1 METIVAGERT
11 EEGSG
16 AAECYAGSLY
26 DPGRL
31 SLGRFLEG
39 VLSRVEFSD
48 EAAGELKN
56 LTAKGVVVFAQKNAS
71 QLNALILR
79 NVLGRKG
86 VEFPVYC
93 HALNMILWQPFS
105 TAVRCFFSRLF
116 NLVFRRNSL
125 NPFKTEYLRRLT
137 LSGKSSLIYLRDSE
151 FFDSPYVKDPLIQLI
166 RAQKETERPVFIVPV
181 VFSYGKRR
189 EKKERTIEE
198 ILFGQVENPDPLRR
212 IVTFFRYSRKAS
224 VILAKPVN
232 LKEHLENADGRSQEN
247 ISYNLRRELI
257 DRINEERRAIVG
269 PVLKSREEIIVTVL
283 RDAYLV
289 KTMEEQ
295 AIAEKK
301 DFRVVFSEARKYLK
315 EIAADYQDFYIDVWE
330 KILSWLWN
338 NIYDGVVVDRE
349 GLVRVRDVSRRMPFV
364 VVPSHRSHIDYLL
377 LSYVFEKNGIQ
388 LPFIAAGTNLMFWP
402 AGPIFRKSG
411 AFFVR
416 RSFKGNVLYG
426 EVFAKYVKVLLKEGL
441 PIEFFIEGGR
451 SRTGKMVMPKY
462 GMLSMIIQAY
472 LEGISGDLAIIPVY
486 IGYDRVM
493 EEKSYLEELGG
504 ASKTKETA
512 AEVIRSS
519 GVLRKRYGRVYVNI
533 GEMIFLKS
541 YLASLEKPVEGMT
554 QPERQSLY
562 RKIGYEI
569 VGEINKVS
577 VVTPF
582 SLIAAALLC
591 HYRRGLSHNELT
603 AIIDELYDYLSYR
616 KVKFAST
623 FANREKAVADALALF
638 ESSGLISKMG
648 VEEED
653 EDEDVEEIVYSLDDD
668 KRLNLEYYKNNILH
682 FFVPLCFVATSI
694 LSTSEDTISL
704 YRIMED
710 YRFFKR
716 LFKNEFIFDDKIDD
730 AEEVNEVLNY
740 MHDRG
745 MIFGRERGS
754 EAWIEV
760 RGRGRLSLRP
770 YAGLIHNYI
779 ESYWVVIRGCSYIK
793 KRARAERDFTKKIQQ
808 LGNRMYRKGEIL
820 RAEALSMSN
829 YQSAMKFLRESE
841 ILFVSQDDEKKEQRG
856 RKERKERREVRILT
870 LTGDRSKIESLRQRL
885 FKFL

>member
-1 METIVAGERT
+1 MTLKKKANRAETI
-11 EEGSG
+11 
-16 AAECYAGSLY
+16 ECYGGSLY
-26 DPGRL
+26 DSRRFSL
-31 SLGRFLEG
+31 SRFLEG
-39 VLSRVEFSD
+39 VLSRVELA
-48 EAAGELKN
+48 EETVEELKN
-56 LTAKGVVVFAQKNAS
+56 LSTKGVVVFAQKNAS

-79 NVLGRKG
+79 NVLTRKG
-86 VEFPVYC
+86 VPIPVYC
-93 HALNMILWQPFS
+93 HAMNMVLWQPFAAAF
-105 TAVRCFFSRLF
+105 TCVFSRLF
-116 NLVFRRNSL
+116 NLIFKKNSL
-125 NPFKTEYLRRLT
+125 NPFKTEYLKRLT
-137 LSGKSSLIYLRDSE
+137 MGRKISLVYLRDSE
-151 FFDSPYVKDPLIQLI
+151 FLGSPYVKDPLVQLI
-166 RAQKETERPVFIVPV
+166 HAQKEMDIPIFIVPV

-189 EKKERTIEE
+189 EKKEKTIEE

-212 IVTFFRYSRKAS
+212 VLTFFRYSKKAS
-224 VILAKPVN
+224 VILARPVN
-232 LKEHLENADGRSQEN
+232 LSEQLENSNARSHEN

-257 DRINEERRAIVG
+257 DRINEEKRAIVG

-289 KTMEEQ
+289 KAMEEQ
-295 AIAEKK
+295 AMAEKK
-301 DFRVVFSEARKYLK
+301 DFKLVFKEARRYLR
-315 EIAADYQDFYIDVWE
+315 EIAADYKDFYIDVWE

-338 NIYDGVVVDRE
+338 NIYDGVVLDKE
-349 GLVRVRDVSRRMPFV
+349 GLTRVRDISKRMPYV
-364 VVPSHRSHIDYLL
+364 VVPCHRSHIDYLL
-377 LSYVFEKNGIQ
+377 LSYVFEKSSIQ
-388 LPFIAAGTNLMFWP
+388 LPFVAAGTNLMFWP
-402 AGPIFRKSG
+402 AGPIFRRSG
-411 AFFVR
+411 AFFLR

-462 GMLSMIIQAY
+462 GMLSMIMQAY
-472 LEGISGDLAIIPVY
+472 QEGISSDLAIIPVF

-512 AEVIRSS
+512 TDVIRSS

-533 GEMIFLKS
+533 GETIFLKS
-541 YLASLEKPVEGMT
+541 YLASLEKSFDDMT
-554 QPERQSLY
+554 LPERQSLY

-582 SLIAAALLC
+582 SLIAAGLLC
-591 HYRRGLSHNELT
+591 HYRRGMSHDDLMD
-603 AIIDELYDYLSYR
+603 IIDELYDYLSYR
-616 KVKFAST
+616 NVKFSST
-623 FANREKAVADALALF
+623 FSNREKAVADALALS

-653 EDEDVEEIVYSLDDD
+653 EEEDVEEIVYSLDDN

-682 FFVPLCFVATSI
+682 FFVPLSFVATSI
-694 LSTSEDTISL
+694 LSTSEDTVSL
-704 YRIMED
+704 YQIMED
-710 YRFFKR
+710 YKFFKR
-716 LFKNEFIFDDKIDD
+716 IFKNEFIFDDEVDD
-730 AEEVNEVLNY
+730 VDEVNHVLNY

-745 MIFGRERGS
+745 MISGEERGS

-760 RGRGRLSLRP
+760 RGKGRLSLRP
-770 YAGLIHNYI
+770 FAGLIHNYI

-808 LGNRMYRKGEIL
+808 LGTRMYKKGEIL
-820 RAEALSMSN
+820 RAEALSTSN

-841 ILFVSQDDEKKEQRG
+841 VLFISQDNDRKDRKGKKE
-856 RKERKERREVRILT
+856 KKERREIRICT
-870 LTGDRSKIESLRQRL
+870 LTNDKSKIESLRQRL